1 MHVVKMDFTEVLE
14 LGKAFILAVVIVA
27 ITIIFGSQNYYRL
40 NFQYNCPI
48 HLHLTSNSGFLFQL
62 GFALLLKN
70 KKLQLRTPDS
80 ATVGCAVIEGNMTSI
95 WVWTTMMT
103 S

>member
-14 LGKAFILAVVIVA
+14 LGKAYILAVVIVA
-27 ITIIFGSQNYYRL
+27 ITIIFGSQKILSAN
-40 NFQYNCPI
+40 
-48 HLHLTSNSGFLFQL
+48 LTSNSGFLFQL

-70 KKLQLRTPDS
+70 KKLQLRTPDT
-80 ATVGCAVIEGNMTSI
+80 AIVGCAVIEGNMTSI

>member
-14 LGKAFILAVVIVA
+14 LGKAYILAVVIVA
-27 ITIIFGSQNYYRL
+27 ITIIFGSQKILSAN
-40 NFQYNCPI
+40 
-48 HLHLTSNSGFLFQL
+48 LTSNSGFLFQL
-62 GFALLLKN
+62 GFAFFLKN
-70 KKLQLRTPDS
+70 KKLQLRTPDT
-80 ATVGCAVIEGNMTSI
+80 AIVGCAVIEGNMTSI

>member
-14 LGKAFILAVVIVA
+14 LGKAYILAVVIVA
-27 ITIIFGSQNYYRL
+27 ITIIFGSQKILSAN
-40 NFQYNCPI
+40 
-48 HLHLTSNSGFLFQL
+48 LTSNSGFLFQL

-70 KKLQLRTPDS
+70 KKLQLRTPDT
-80 ATVGCAVIEGNMTSI
+80 AIVGCAVIEGNITSI
-95 WVWTTMMT
+95 WIWTTMMT

>member
-14 LGKAFILAVVIVA
+14 LGKAYILAVVIVA
-27 ITIIFGSQNYYRL
+27 ITIIFGSQKILSAN
-40 NFQYNCPI
+40 
-48 HLHLTSNSGFLFQL
+48 LTSNSGFLFQL
-62 GFALLLKN
+62 GFALFLKN
-70 KKLQLRTPDS
+70 KKLQLRTPDT
-80 ATVGCAVIEGNMTSI
+80 AIVGCAVIEGNMTSI